1 VHKSSDETRNKAAAR
16 LAWYLTSTELQLVS
30 TISTGA
36 FPSRISVGKPLANNP
51 LWMSLANIIEKN
63 GVCDFG
69 ITTQTFSAVRAQMFP
84 LLSEMYTGKLTPE
97 SVMKQYEAN
106 VNAIL
111 SGK

>member
-1 VHKSSDETRNKAAAR
+1 M
-16 LAWYLTSTELQLVS
+16 WLQLAGV
-30 TISTGA
+30 
-36 FPSRISVGKPLANNP
+36 
-51 LWMSLANIIEKN
+51 IEKN

-84 LLSEMYTGKLTPE
+84 LLSEMYLGKLTPE
-97 SVMKQYEAN
+97 AVLKQYETN

>member
-1 VHKSSDETRNKAAAR
+1 MA
-16 LAWYLTSTELQLVS
+16 
-30 TISTGA
+30 
-36 FPSRISVGKPLANNP
+36 
-51 LWMSLANIIEKN
+51 
-63 GVCDFG
+63 CDFG

-97 SVMKQYEAN
+97 AVMNQYEAN